1 MLAAPRRAYFL
12 SAGSDRRW
20 IFWIQV
26 RSGPEVVRQA
36 NGLGVLERGAGGGVE
51 VQLRLDAGELSGLEQ
66 AVEQRGDF
74 GAALGARAVMIF
86 SAQNHAAQTAL
97 GGVVVQRDARVVE
110 EQSQARP
117 QAQHV
122 GDRLAEAALRQRPRL
137 LGVGPVA
144 DGGHDG
150 SGALLP
156 QLPAPIESVL
166 AEQWIQQHGAWDLR
180 LDTVEPA
187 DEVEDLTTSLRI
199 VRLRLDELPSHV
211 RPAMSQRER
220 PPPTTRRL
228 VVRSSTSLR

>member
-20 IFWIQV
+20 IFWVAV
-26 RSGPEVVRQA
+26 RSGPEVVGQA
-36 NGLGVLERGAGGGVE
+36 DGLGVLERGASGGVE
-51 VQLRLDAGELSGLEQ
+51 VQLRLDAGELGGFEQ
-66 AVEQRGDF
+66 AVEQRGDL
-74 GAALGARAVMIF
+74 GAALGARAVMILP
-86 SAQNHAAQTAL
+86 AQDHTPEPAL
-97 GGVVVQRDARVVE
+97 GLVVVQRDARVVE

-156 QLPAPIESVL
+156 QLPAPIEGLV
-166 AEQWIQQHGAWDLR
+166 AEQRILEQRRRDLR
-180 LDTVEPA
+180 LDPVEPA
-187 DEVEDLTTSLRI
+187 DEVEDLAAGLRI
-199 VRLRLDELPSHV
+199 MRLRLDILP
-211 RPAMSQRER
+211 
-220 PPPTTRRL
+220 
-228 VVRSSTSLR
+228 